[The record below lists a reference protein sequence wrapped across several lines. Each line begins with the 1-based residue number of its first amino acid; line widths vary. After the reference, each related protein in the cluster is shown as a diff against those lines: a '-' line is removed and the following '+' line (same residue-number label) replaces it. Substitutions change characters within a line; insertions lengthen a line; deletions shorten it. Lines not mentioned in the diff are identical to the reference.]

1 MINTEQ
7 KALSINL
14 NNDIYGTFAEIG
26 AGQEVARYFFK
37 VGGAA
42 GTVAKTM
49 SAYDMAVS
57 DSIYGRGE
65 SGRYVCEERLQRM
78 LNREFSLLENRL
90 RQDRPSA
97 QFFAFANTVA
107 ASSFKTKSTG
117 HGWLGVRFQS
127 KPNEPP
133 SDVILHVQLLDNQ
146 NYLQQE
152 ALGIIGVDL
161 VYACFHYID
170 ESEKF
175 ISSLMA
181 DLSLNRIEIDII
193 KVKGPAFAKKDPRL
207 LNLELIKYNFSQA
220 IIFDESGKILQPSDA
235 LYKSHPLILR
245 GSFRPPT
252 HVNFDMIKSGL
263 DAFKKD
269 IPKDQLDNLLV
280 LPEISMSKLL
290 EPGGLENE
298 DFLAR
303 VDLLSALGHKVMIS
317 NKNSFHDLNSYLM
330 KFTSGNIGFVV
341 GIYNLEA
348 LFDEENYKED
358 KYGALKLI
366 GTLFSRQTKIYV
378 YPAEKKGK
386 GIFHSADANISN
398 SLILLRQLLIEE
410 KRIIDLT
417 NYHPDHFNI
426 WSRDVIKMIED
437 GNNNWQDMVPQLV
450 ADTVIEKNLF
460 GHKNQPI

>member
-90 RQDRPSA
+90 RQDRPST

-175 ISSLMA
+175 ISCWEVTSKWRNIM
-181 DLSLNRIEIDII
+181 R
-193 KVKGPAFAKKDPRL
+193 
-207 LNLELIKYNFSQA
+207 
-220 IIFDESGKILQPSDA
+220 KIYS
-235 LYKSHPLILR
+235 
-245 GSFRPPT
+245 
-252 HVNFDMIKSGL
+252 
-263 DAFKKD
+263 
-269 IPKDQLDNLLV
+269 
-280 LPEISMSKLL
+280 
-290 EPGGLENE
+290 
-298 DFLAR
+298 
-303 VDLLSALGHKVMIS
+303 
-317 NKNSFHDLNSYLM
+317 
-330 KFTSGNIGFVV
+330 V
-341 GIYNLEA
+341 GIKTY
-348 LFDEENYKED
+348 ED
-358 KYGALKLI
+358 SL
-366 GTLFSRQTKIYV
+366 
-378 YPAEKKGK
+378 GK
-386 GIFHSADANISN
+386 
-398 SLILLRQLLIEE
+398 
-410 KRIIDLT
+410 
-417 NYHPDHFNI
+417 
-426 WSRDVIKMIED
+426 
-437 GNNNWQDMVPQLV
+437 
-450 ADTVIEKNLF
+450 
-460 GHKNQPI
+460 